1 MPEAP
6 GADRIREALHASVD
20 HEAYRPMPAPV
31 VQRARRRL
39 RRNVAIATLLAVA
52 LLAAVLAGGSLLSDF
67 TRTSPAQRTT
77 YIPDVP
83 SSKCCMPPTESLVYQ
98 APDGS
103 VRYAS
108 IDGTRA
114 GTVLY
119 ASQAVATTPD
129 GANLLEVTSDGYLGI
144 YPGGH
149 DFVPVGRTNASF
161 SGAAI
166 APDAQHVAIAT
177 DGQLVERTVGRAG
190 RRILV
195 PVEPGPTLRNPA
207 WSPDGSHIAYIR
219 SGAGN
224 DLMVLDLATGR
235 SRVVLPNVVYA
246 TWSPDGSRL
255 AVARPTPDLTLEID
269 VIDLHGNRTTVSS
282 TPAFGYPAW
291 SPDGTQIAFVLPD
304 GGVAIVGVDG
314 SQGTTRALPAIAR
327 SSTTLFWVLG
337 QHP

>member
-1 MPEAP
+1 MPEAS

-39 RRNVAIATLLAVA
+39 RRNVAVALLAVA
-52 LLAAVLAGGSLLSDF
+52 LLAAVLGGGSVLSNF

-83 SSKCCMPPTESLVYQ
+83 SSVCCLPPTESLMYQ

-108 IDGTRA
+108 VDGTRA
-114 GTVLY
+114 GTVLH
-119 ASQAVATTPD
+119 ASQALAITPD
-129 GANLLEVTSDGYLGI
+129 GANLLEVSSDGYLGI

-149 DFVPVGRTNASF
+149 DFVPVVRTNPSF

-190 RRILV
+190 RRTLV
-195 PVEPGPTLRNPA
+195 PVTSGPILRNPA
-207 WSPDGSHIAYIR
+207 WSPDGGAIAYIR
-219 SGAGN
+219 AAAGN

-235 SRVVLPNVVYA
+235 SRVVLPDVVYA
-246 TWSPDGSRL
+246 AWSPDGSRL
-255 AVARPTPDLTLEID
+255 AVARPTPDFTLEID
-269 VIDLHGNRTTVSS
+269 VIDLQGNLTTVSS

-304 GGVAIVGVDG
+304 AGVAIVGADG
-314 SQGTTRALPAIAR
+314 SEGTTRALPAIAR

>member
-1 MPEAP
+1 MAEAP
-6 GADRIREALHASVD
+6 GADRIRQALHASVD
-20 HEAYRPMPAPV
+20 HEVYRPMPAPV
-31 VQRARRRL
+31 VRRARRRL
-39 RRNVAIATLLAVA
+39 RRNIAVA
-52 LLAAVLAGGSLLSDF
+52 TMLGVALVVAALVGGSLSDF
-67 TRTSPAQRTT
+67 TRTSPAQRST

-83 SSKCCMPPTESLVYQ
+83 SAVCCLPPTESLVYQ

-108 IDGTRA
+108 IDGQGA

-119 ASQAVATTPD
+119 ASQALAATPD
-129 GANLLEVTSDGYLGI
+129 GANLLEVTSDRYLGI

-149 DFVPVGRTNASF
+149 DFVPVVRTNASF

-166 APDAQHVAIAT
+166 APDARHVVIAT

-195 PVEPGPTLRNPA
+195 PVMPGPTLRNPA
-207 WSPDGSHIAYIR
+207 WSPDGGAIAYIR
-219 SGAGN
+219 AAAGN

-235 SRVVLPNVVYA
+235 SRVVLPDVVYA
-246 TWSPDGSRL
+246 AWSPDGSRL
-255 AVARPTPDLTLEID
+255 VVARPTSDLALEID
-269 VIDLHGNRTTVSS
+269 VTDLHGNLTTVST

-291 SPDGTQIAFVLPD
+291 SPDGRQIAFVLPD
-304 GGVAIVGVDG
+304 GGVGIVGADG
-314 SQGTTRALPAIAR
+314 SEGTTRALPAIDK
-327 SSTTLFWVLG
+327 SSTTLLWVLG

>member
-1 MPEAP
+1 MPDAS
-6 GADRIREALHASVD
+6 ADRIREALHATVD

-31 VQRARRRL
+31 VRRARRRL
-39 RRNVAIATLLAVA
+39 RRNVAVVTLLGVA
-52 LLAAVLAGGSLLSDF
+52 LLATVQAGGSFLSDF
-67 TRTSPAQRTT
+67 SRTSPAQQAT

-83 SSKCCMPPTESLVYQ
+83 SSVCCLPPTESLVYQ

-108 IDGTRA
+108 IDDTHA
-114 GTVLY
+114 GTVLH
-119 ASQAVATTPD
+119 ASQALAATPD
-129 GANLLEVTSDGYLGI
+129 GANLLVVSSDGYLGI

-149 DFVPVGRTNASF
+149 DFVPVMRTNASF

-166 APDAQHVAIAT
+166 APDARHVVIAT

-195 PVEPGPTLRNPA
+195 PVMAGPTLRNPA
-207 WSPDGSHIAYIR
+207 WSPDGDAIAYIR
-219 SGAGN
+219 AAAGN

-235 SRVVLPNVVYA
+235 SRVVLPDVVYA
-246 TWSPDGSRL
+246 AWSPDGSRL
-255 AVARPTPDLTLEID
+255 VVARPTSDLALEID
-269 VIDLHGNRTTVSS
+269 VTDLHGNLTTVST

-291 SPDGTQIAFVLPD
+291 SPGGRQIAFVLPD
-304 GGVAIVGVDG
+304 GGVAIVASDG
-314 SQGTTRALPAIAR
+314 SEGTTRALPAIDR
-327 SSTTLFWVLG
+327 HSTTLLWMPG